1 MTTVVVVHDD
11 GSSNTYKSVAEMFE
25 AYQRQQLMEKLENVE
40 LNWNALT
47 HTTTDRGFDIGIIE
61 VENVNEFIA
70 DNATL
75 LRGLL

>member
-11 GSSNTYKSVAEMFE
+11 GSSDTYKSLIEMVE

>member
-11 GSSNTYKSVAEMFE
+11 GSSNTYKSVRELLE
-25 AYQRQQLMEKLENVE
+25 ISQRQLLLMKLENVE

>member
-1 MTTVVVVHDD
+1 MTTIVVVHDD

-25 AYQRQQLMEKLENVE
+25 AYQRQQLIEKLESVE
-40 LNWNALT
+40 LNWDAMT

-75 LRGLL
+75 LRTLL

>member
-11 GSSNTYKSVAEMFE
+11 GSSNTYKSVAEMIE
-25 AYQRQQLMEKLENVE
+25 AYQRRQLIEKLEKVE
-40 LNWNALT
+40 LNWNAMT
-47 HTTTDRGFDIGIIE
+47 HTTTDRGLDIEIIE

>member
-1 MTTVVVVHDD
+1 MTTVVVVNDD
-11 GSSNTYKSVAEMFE
+11 GSCSSYGTVSAMVE
-25 AYQRQQLMEKLENVE
+25 AYNRQVLMDKLERVE
-40 LNWNALT
+40 FNTDALT
-47 HTTTDRGFDIGIIE
+47 ITTTDMGVDIKILE

>member
-1 MTTVVVVHDD
+1 MTTVVVIEDD
-11 GSSNTYKSVAEMFE
+11 GKTHTFKSVRELLE
-25 AYQRQQLMEKLENVE
+25 ISQRQLLLMKLENVE
-40 LNWNALT
+40 FNWNALT
-47 HTTTDRGFDIGIIE
+47 HTTTDRGFDIEIIE